1 MSNRFFLFEGD
12 TPAYVCPATNTCT
25 IDKQRRKSCQS
36 CRLMKCFAV
45 GMTKT
50 SKGFSFLLAS
60 KATFNCK
67 NNLTLKFILDS
78 KRERRQYNKRADSSV
93 KPTKVSLKSAVNLS
107 STNING
113 KFSKSMI
120 LSTMDSTTSTSTN
133 SNNNNNH
140 NNNQNNLNSFYA
152 NSPADRKL
160 SEQDIQEEIE
170 LDDRDEQI
178 EPTSSAEMNKM
189 SDEPSDKFSEV
200 TVLINSLLN
209 IENNFMDRLNKDLD
223 QHDLMKQLHS
233 CLPNS
238 IIPKQVID
246 LKSLISTDILLVKQM
261 IVDSVNCECQSIIK
275 WAALLPEFN
284 MLSIEDQT
292 NSIELNFLEVLIIN
306 FIWRS
311 VINIPSEAM
320 NGTEV
325 KLVLNKYLAFSQSD
339 CNQLQLTGVF
349 DHLASIVVKL
359 HKLGITKEE
368 YLSLKALSLFK
379 SDYGFTNIDRFEA
392 FRDKYFRTLKQSSM
406 RASHSQHRYES
417 YLILLADI
425 KSISMRF
432 MHYII
437 MFHNDFKIQ
446 MPTLL
451 NDMFITQNMFGLTSH
466 NFPCFNSIGTSNNNN
481 NSNGSIL
488 DANLQKTAVAVSDTT
503 VLTNGGSVH
512 QLKNEP
518 FSEASSMDDTS
529 DE

>member
-1 MSNRFFLFEGD
+1 
-12 TPAYVCPATNTCT
+12 
-25 IDKQRRKSCQS
+25 
-36 CRLMKCFAV
+36 MKI
-45 GMTKT
+45 K
-50 SKGFSFLLAS
+50 
-60 KATFNCK
+60 
-67 NNLTLKFILDS
+67 LDS
-78 KRERRQYNKRADSSV
+78 KRERRQYNKRADTSV
-93 KPTKVSLKSAVNLS
+93 KPSKLSLKSAVNLT

-120 LSTMDSTTSTSTN
+120 LSKMDSTTNTAA
-133 SNNNNNH
+133 NNNNN
-140 NNNQNNLNSFYA
+140 NNNNNVNNSHSNNQANLNSFYS
-152 NSPADRKL
+152 NSPVSRKL

-170 LDDRDEQI
+170 LDDHDNQSG
-178 EPTSSAEMNKM
+178 PTVDINKM
-189 SDEPSDKFSEV
+189 SNETSDKFTEV
-200 TVLINSLLN
+200 NVLISSLLN
-209 IENNFMDRLNKDLD
+209 IENSFMERLNKDLD
-223 QHDLMKQLHS
+223 QHELMIQLS
-233 CLPNS
+233 NCLPTN
-238 IIPKQVID
+238 IMTKQIID
-246 LKSLISTDILLVKQM
+246 LKGLISTDIVLVKQM

-311 VINIPSEAM
+311 VVNIPSESMSCA
-320 NGTEV
+320 EV
-325 KLVLNKYLAFSQSD
+325 KLVLNKYLAFSQND
-339 CNQLQLTGVF
+339 CNQLELTGVF

-359 HKLGITKEE
+359 RKLGVTKEE
-368 YLSLKALSLFK
+368 YLSLKALALFK
-379 SDYGFTNIDRFEA
+379 SDYGFTNVDRFEA

-451 NDMFITQNMFGLTSH
+451 NDMFITQNMFGLTSQ
-466 NFPCFNSIGTSNNNN
+466 NFSCFNSNISN
-481 NSNGSIL
+481 NSNSSIL
-488 DANLQKTAVAVSDTT
+488 DANLQKTSIAVSETT
-503 VLTNGGSVH
+503 DLLNSSSGH

-518 FSEASSMDDTS
+518 FSESSSMDDTS